1 MQISVIIITKDEQPR
16 LKLCLLALGRQT
28 IDWWRDAE
36 IILVDDGCA
45 TPVGAADVP
54 PHGPQPH
61 IIRHDTSRGRSAS
74 RNVGA
79 QAARGRRLLFLDGD
93 VLLSPEAVV
102 RHARLAED
110 ELGRGEQRHLRGTRF
125 FLDPR
130 TGTPWPGKEARVRS
144 MGNLAQYLVT
154 EEMVANEPY
163 ETIFDR
169 SEPAIYPGGA
179 ARKLYE
185 LEMGALR
192 ARSIPHAEWM
202 TAAGHNFSIPRA
214 AFLAAG
220 GFDQDISINEHREL
234 ALRLCRSGARVVVVE
249 GAISVHVT
257 HREGYRDPLT
267 GEDGW
272 EKAFARLHPF
282 ETQVMMRFWRSLAAD
297 SALEPAEQ
305 VPTLERAEEILRA
318 RSAGDGVAAAAN
330 NLAAAAK

>member
-1 MQISVIIITKDEQPR
+1 MAMQVSVIIITKDEQPR
-16 LKLCLLALGRQT
+16 LRLCVLALGRQT
-28 IDWWRDAE
+28 VNWQGGAE

-45 TPVGAADVP
+45 IPIGGADIP
-54 PHGPQPH
+54 SHGPQPQ
-61 IIRHDTSRGRSAS
+61 IIRHDRSRGRSKS
-74 RNVGA
+74 RNEGA
-79 QAARGRRLLFLDGD
+79 KAALGRRLLFLDGD
-93 VLLSPEAVV
+93 VLLSPDAVE
-102 RHARLAED
+102 RHGRLADD

-130 TGTPWPGKEARVRS
+130 TGIPWPGREARVRS
-144 MGNLAQYLVT
+144 MGDVTQYLVT

-163 ETIFDR
+163 EKLLAR
-169 SEPAIYPGGA
+169 SEAAIYPGAA

-192 ARSIPHAEWM
+192 ARSAPHAEWM
-202 TAAGHNFSIPRA
+202 AAAGHNFSIPRA

-249 GAISVHVT
+249 GAVSIHIT

-272 EKAFARLHPF
+272 EQAFARHHPL
-282 ETQVMMRFWRSLAAD
+282 ETQIMMRFWRSLAAGGGID
-297 SALEPAEQ
+297 PAEQ
-305 VPTLERAEEILRA
+305 VTTLERADELLRPGA
-318 RSAGDGVAAAAN
+318 TDRRAVVSRP
-330 NLAAAAK
+330 